1 MEMPIFDNNIG
12 TIRLNPDDKQNDS
25 KIIHIGIG
33 AKNGIHALFT

>member
-1 MEMPIFDNNIG
+1 MEFKVQKSQVG
-12 TIRLNPDDKQNDS
+12 QKPDHKKNDS